1 MPETNLFRR
10 LIQRSELAN
19 GVKLVSEHMD
29 RTRSV
34 SVGIWISRGSRHEL
48 DHEAG
53 VSHFVEHMV
62 FKGTPSRSAF
72 DIARVVDSFGGHID
86 AFTTK
91 ETVCFNMKVLDDSL
105 EEAFDILADLVLDP
119 AFRPEDIEREKRVVL
134 EEIKMESDSPEHQLF
149 NLFARR
155 FWANHPLGRSILGS
169 EPMVRSYD
177 QDLLRRFYGRI
188 YQPTNLVVAAAGNV
202 SHQRFEDL
210 VARRFSA
217 MRNTPTAASDPEPV
231 THSLREVVHRESLEQ
246 VHLCIGFPSLPFA
259 HEDRYVSY
267 VLNAI
272 LGGGLSSRL
281 FQHVRER
288 HGLAYNVFSEL
299 SPYRDSGCLSIY
311 AATSADAL
319 NPLIEAILRE
329 LRMLKTEEIASHEL
343 DRAKRYLKGSLVLGL
358 ESTASRM
365 SHLARQELFLGQ
377 IVDLEEMLA
386 RVDRVSAADVQ
397 RISQRIFRQEAM
409 GFAAVGKVSQ
419 PDLVRDRFLV

>member
-1 MPETNLFRR
+1 
-10 LIQRSELAN
+10 
-19 GVKLVSEHMD
+19 MD

-34 SVGIWISRGSRHEL
+34 SVGIWLSRGSRHEL

-62 FKGTPSRSAF
+62 FKGTPRRSASE
-72 DIARVVDSFGGHID
+72 IARLVDSYGGHID

-91 ETVCFNMKVLDDSL
+91 ETVCFNMKVLDDSF

-119 AFRPEDIEREKRVVL
+119 AFRQEDIEREKRVVL
-134 EEIKMESDSPEHQLF
+134 EEIKMEADSPEHQLF

-169 EPMVRSYD
+169 EPMVRSYN
-177 QDLLRRFYGRI
+177 QDLLRGFYGRI
-188 YQPTNLVVAAAGNV
+188 YQPTNIVVAAAGNV
-202 SHQRFEDL
+202 THDRVQDV
-210 VARRFSA
+210 VARRFGGMATLPFTSSE
-217 MRNTPTAASDPEPV
+217 TEPV
-231 THSLREVVHRESLEQ
+231 TYPLIEVVSRGSLEQ
-246 VHLCIGFPSLPFA
+246 VHLCIGFPSLPFS

-311 AATSADAL
+311 AATSADAVV
-319 NPLIEAILRE
+319 PLIEAILQE
-329 LRMLKTEEIASHEL
+329 LRVLKSDPVPPQEL

-377 IVDLEEMLA
+377 VVDLEDMLD
-386 RVDRVSAADVQ
+386 RVDRVSPLDVQ
-397 RISQRIFRQEAM
+397 RISQQIFRQESM
-409 GFAAVGKVSQ
+409 GFAAVGNVTKEALIRENFV
-419 PDLVRDRFLV
+419 V

>member
-1 MPETNLFRR
+1 MPEINLFRR

-19 GVKLVSEHMD
+19 GVKFVSEHMD

-34 SVGIWISRGSRHEL
+34 SVGIWLARGSRHEF

-62 FKGTPSRSAF
+62 FKGTPRRSAF
-72 DIARVVDSFGGHID
+72 DIARMVDSFGGHID

-91 ETVCFNMKVLDDSL
+91 ETVCFNMKVLDDSF

-119 AFRPEDIEREKRVVL
+119 AFRQEDIEREKRVVL

-169 EPMVRSYD
+169 EPMVRSYN
-177 QDLLRRFYGRI
+177 QDLLRGFYGRI
-188 YQPTNLVVAAAGNV
+188 YQPSNIVVAAAGNV
-202 SHQRFEDL
+202 SHERVQNV
-210 VARRFSA
+210 VARRFGG
-217 MRNTPTAASDPEPV
+217 MTASGAVTPEPQPV
-231 THSLREVVHRESLEQ
+231 TYPLVEVVSRESLEQ
-246 VHLCIGFPSLPFA
+246 VHLCIGFPSLPFS

-311 AATSADAL
+311 AATSADAVM
-319 NPLIEAILRE
+319 PLIEAILQE
-329 LRMLKTEEIASHEL
+329 LRVLKSDLVPPQEL
-343 DRAKRYLKGSLVLGL
+343 ERAKRYLKGSLVLGL

-377 IVDLEEMLA
+377 VVDIEDMLA
-386 RVDRVSAADVQ
+386 HVDRVSPADVQ
-397 RISQRIFRQEAM
+397 RISQQIFRQESM
-409 GFAAVGKVSQ
+409 GFAAVGKVTKEAIIHEGF
-419 PDLVRDRFLV
+419 VV